1 MKQLRQAQRFP
12 FHWAVAIV
20 FDQKEGKR
28 SFHGVTH
35 DISIEG
41 CAILTEHNV
50 FSEYP
55 VSVVLSLPAANPAG
69 HKRVIQ
75 AKGRMIYTV
84 LSSGHRKFRSGIH
97 FLEFA
102 GNGQHL
108 LQQALDERSD
118 PLDEPSLKAP

>member
-20 FDQKEGKR
+20 FDSKEGKR
-28 SFHGVTH
+28 TFHGTTH
-35 DISIEG
+35 DVSTQG

-55 VSVVLSLPAANPAG
+55 VSILLALPAANPAG
-69 HKRVIQ
+69 QKRVVQ

-84 LSSGHRKFRSGIH
+84 HSSGHRKFRSGIQ
-97 FLEFA
+97 FIEFA
-102 GNGQHL
+102 DNSKQL
-108 LQQALDERSD
+108 LQSALDERMNSVAISD
-118 PLDEPSLKAP
+118 QPS